1 MITLTLLTEELLTEV
16 VFHLLCIPGRR
27 EIWCN
32 KHSLPQ
38 VKWFEQQRELRRVKR
53 DGVSIEQHVKKRDFG
68 DGPDPVALPPSL
80 TALWTFSFQ
89 SEFGDG
95 LADDIWDGI
104 FAEMK
109 GESSTE
115 SQKRK
120 RQNSFASSFS
130 DPMFRW
136 CWIYLLST
144 ELLTT

>member
-1 MITLTLLTEELLTEV
+1 MLSLTENLMLY
-16 VFHLLCIPGRR
+16 
-27 EIWCN
+27 
-32 KHSLPQ
+32 SLINILISFPQ

-53 DGVSIEQHVKKRDFG
+53 DVPIEQHVKKRDFG
-68 DGPDPVALPPSL
+68 DGPDPVDPNL
-80 TALWTFSFQ
+80 TIQSTHNFSFQ
-89 SEFGDG
+89 SEFSDG

-136 CWIYLLST
+136 NISVILGIFDNCVSGNSGF
-144 ELLTT
+144 